1 MDQEKKVKITGAER
15 KQKRLFK
22 YKRAGIVLTQDEI
35 KKIKIGRKELRRQMR
50 DAGVKAKKEFE
61 LTASSLGLYF
71 DKSSR
76 FALLLWLFS
85 GRGLALL
92 LGAALLA
99 LLTLW
104 GFSAVTEMKGHFTI
118 SMSDEL
124 FKEGFTISETV
135 GFENPTTHLFATP
148 AESVPCISI
157 SSIPM
162 DVDKIDG
169 PHHDTYFAYTFYVR
183 NDGENAQDM
192 SWRLRINS
200 ESNKLSKAAWVMLF
214 EDGKMTL
221 YAKGDEDGNPE
232 MLPAKDDNTRGYVNP
247 PLYEFAADPDNQYEI
262 VKKRGQLTFWRVK
275 PKDFISDLLVE
286 NGLITQFKPQEVH
299 KFTVVIWLEGDD
311 PQCNDELIGGHLGM
325 DFFMNLEEGMAN

>member
-22 YKRAGIVLTQDEI
+22 YKRAGIVLTEDEI
-35 KKIKIGRKELRRQMR
+35 KKIKIGRKELRRKMR
-50 DAGVKAKKEFE
+50 DAGVKSKKEFE

-92 LGAALLA
+92 LGATLLALLA
-99 LLTLW
+99 LY
-104 GFSAVTEMKGHFTI
+104 GFSAITKMQGHFTI

-124 FKEGFTISETV
+124 FREGFIISETAD
-135 GFENPTTHLFATP
+135 FKNPTTHLFATP

-162 DVDKIDG
+162 DIDKIDG
-169 PHHDTYFAYTFYVR
+169 AHHETYFAYTFYVK
-183 NDGENAQDM
+183 NVGENPQNM

-200 ESNKLSKAAWVMLF
+200 ESKQLSQATWAMLF
-214 EDGKMTL
+214 VDGKMTI
-221 YAKGDEDGNPE
+221 YAKSDKDGNPQ
-232 MLPAKDDNTRGYVNP
+232 MLPAKDDNTRGYTQP
-247 PLYEFAADPDNQYEI
+247 PLFEFAADPNNQYEV
-262 VKKRGQLTFWRVK
+262 VKKQGQLTFWRVK
-275 PKDFISDLLVE
+275 PKDFISDSLVE
-286 NGLITQFKPQEVH
+286 NGLITKFKPNDVH
-299 KFTVVIWLEGDD
+299 KFTVVLWLEGDD
-311 PQCNDELIGGHLGM
+311 PQCTDDLIGGHLGM
-325 DFFMNLEEGMAN
+325 DFFMNLEEGMSK